1 MVMSALLVDDDA
13 SSAQATAALLD
24 QLGCRTRVCTD
35 PFAVVDIALESGVDL
50 VSLDI
55 SMPGRDGFEL
65 LSLIR
70 SHEHSRRLPSVPII
84 TVTGGVTAQARANAI
99 ASGFAAHVGKPV
111 AADDLRAVIERVQ
124 ALRAELYR
132 TRYSVDQPALQI
144 HCERLVPEG
153 GNAAQAIAGLALALT
168 QHGSAL
174 LRNMLEAAYAGAF
187 AAAVEQATRLADAAD
202 SLGAHYL
209 AALCQRLVD
218 ASTPSIQAFERQAVL
233 VRAELDRITFTLRE
247 LVLG

>member
-13 SSAQATAALLD
+13 ASAHATAALLGH
-24 QLGCRTRVCTD
+24 LGCRTQVCTD
-35 PFAVVDIALESGVDL
+35 PFAVVDIVVGSDVDL

-84 TVTGGVTAQARANAI
+84 TITGGVTPQARANAI

-111 AADDLRAVIERVQ
+111 AADELGTVIERVR

-132 TRYSVDQPALQI
+132 TRYSVDQPALQT

-153 GNAAQAIAGLALALT
+153 SNAAQAIAGLALALT

-174 LRNMLEAAYAGAF
+174 LRGMLESAYAGATGV
-187 AAAVEQATRLADAAD
+187 AIEQATRLADAAD
-202 SLGAHYL
+202 SLGGHHL
-209 AALCQRLVD
+209 AALCQRLAD
-218 ASTPSIQAFERQAVL
+218 AAPPSVQAFERQAVL
-233 VRAELDRITFTLRE
+233 ARAELDRIAFTLRE
-247 LVLG
+247 LVLA